1 MEFAEVDVKSSS
13 NRRVRIYPI
22 GDMHLEKIHF
32 DEDRAKRYFGDIVK
46 DPHGVWVFLGDAI
59 EGRTPS
65 MDKYDIDVIR
75 PEFRT
80 QEYGH
85 VIRKEISRIF
95 SPLKARPGFVVKG
108 NHDEYLKYEGIARTV
123 AEASGGQYLDGEGMF
138 RLNVDMGGK
147 AGYVL
152 GYARHITGGG
162 RTPGAKINSAYD
174 MQRIVDADIYLAGH
188 VHSQSSYVVPRWK
201 IPRRRGALPH
211 QEHEAFAVA
220 TALMHNRVLGVVDYA
235 GKKGYAPT
243 DNGLVFYE
251 FDIERRRIRRL
262 EKDY

>member
-32 DEDRAKRYFGDIVK
+32 DEDRAKRYFGDIAK

-235 GKKGYAPT
+235 GKKGYAST